1 MMSGTK
7 KKDGFILQAGI
18 LAAAGIICRLI
29 GLLYRSPLTAVIG
42 DRGMGYFQSAYNIYT
57 IILLISSYSIPSAIS
72 KVIAQK
78 LSLREYRNA
87 HRVFLCA
94 MWYALAVGGVAG
106 IFLYFGAGVLLE
118 GPAVTVL
125 KVFAPTI
132 FLYGILGVLR
142 GYFQAHRTMV
152 QTSVSQ
158 ILEQILNAAVSIG
171 AALFLIMST
180 LGATDYYVISGDGTV
195 SFGEEVL
202 QEKARVQLGEDGAPV
217 LDEEGQ
223 AIYVLSPEQEEWN
236 TTHATYGAIGS
247 ALGTGAGVLT
257 ALLFMWAVYG
267 LNRRLIRNRIERDR
281 TEQVDSYGGIFR
293 TITSVVIPFV
303 LSTAIYNVN
312 TSLNQVIYTKVM
324 MYVKGVSEKETFTN
338 YGIFAGKA
346 VVIRNI
352 PVALSTAMSS
362 AILPSVSTAWAREEW
377 EDAREKVARAVKVT
391 MVVCIPAAVGIGV
404 LARPVMQLLFP
415 QKESLELASGLLRV
429 LAVSVI
435 FYALSTLTNSV
446 LQGIGKVTVPVRN
459 AALVLVPQTLVLGL
473 LIWFT
478 QLDLY
483 ALVAADLVYSVLMCV
498 LNQRALRKFMEYR
511 QELLRSF
518 LVPLV
523 ASAGM
528 GLAAWG
534 IYQGVY
540 ALLSSNVAA
549 LGVSVP
555 LAAILYF
562 VLEILLGGMKEEE
575 LRAIPKGY
583 LLIKVARK
591 CRLM

>member
-1 MMSGTK
+1 MGKTG
-7 KKDGFILQAGI
+7 KKDSFILQAGI

-94 MWYALAVGGVAG
+94 MWYALAVGAAAG
-106 IFLYFGAGVLLE
+106 IFLYFGAGILLE

-171 AALFLIMST
+171 AALFLITST
-180 LGATDYYVISGDGTV
+180 LGAADYYVIGADGVV
-195 SFGEEVL
+195 SFGREILAETAQVKL
-202 QEKARVQLGEDGAPV
+202 DETGAPV
-217 LDEEGQ
+217 LDEAGQ
-223 AIYVLSPEQEEWN
+223 QVYVLTDEQEEWN

-267 LNRRLIRNRIERDR
+267 LNRGIIRGRMLRDR
-281 TEQVDSYGGIFR
+281 TEEIDTYGGIFR
-293 TITSVVIPFV
+293 TITSVVVPFV
-303 LSTAIYNVN
+303 LSTAIYNIN
-312 TSLNQVIYTKVM
+312 TSLNQVIYTKVL
-324 MYVKGVSEKETFTN
+324 MYAKGMSEKETFTN
-338 YGIFAGKA
+338 YGIFSGKA

-362 AILPSVSTAWAREEW
+362 AILPSVSTAWAREDW
-377 EDAREKVARAVKVT
+377 EDARDKVYSAVKAT
-391 MVVCIPAAVGIGV
+391 MLVCIPAAVGIGV

-446 LQGIGKVTVPVRN
+446 LQGIGRVTVPVKN
-459 AALVLVPQTLVLGL
+459 AALVLIPQTAVLAL

-478 QLDLY
+478 DLDLY
-483 ALVAADLVYSVLMCV
+483 SLVAADLVYSVLMCL
-498 LNQRALRKFMEYR
+498 LNQRALRKYMGYR

-518 LVPLV
+518 MVPLA
-523 ASAGM
+523 ASAVM

-534 IYQGVY
+534 VYQGIY
-540 ALLSSNVAA
+540 ALLSSNASA
-549 LGVSVP
+549 
-555 LAAILYF
+555 LAAAVLVGVVVYF
-562 VLEILLGGMKEEE
+562 VLEILFKGMSETE

-583 LLIKVARK
+583 LLVKLAKK